1 MALVSRSIS
10 SPVGV
15 RNGQAMM
22 PNQPKD
28 LNTVTDLFD
37 RIPTAKGGSAEIGGV
52 WATDRNTLITE
63 ITAQI
68 ITFQT
73 TNARP
78 VTDGV
83 IDPGGGTLKLMN
95 RLAADPPPGSITAKV
110 MPAPDNEEIGPAVMA
125 VVDVAKMAGF
135 RPIEPM
141 NVNTHLFR
149 KLVRVENCS
158 INWYGVVIP
167 DSCQG
172 QGATPHINFTPTPD
186 QGHYY
191 DPGYDSFTSWGQLW
205 KDYTWVIGGQVAA
218 SGADQILVIPFYKNA
233 QQQNLGDFLVNWQ
246 EVISQVITEALISYD
261 PMMLR
266 TDFSFDHIVSS
277 SFSNG
282 YVAHQNFNSQ
292 AVGAATMTD
301 FIFDLDGV
309 AGGSHWTPPN
319 GVIYRNRKPPGNA
332 NPVGNIW
339 YVGERWGS
347 GFAKIYGGNLN
358 THAACR
364 NHLLYHGLFMFCA

>member
-1 MALVSRSIS
+1 MALVSRSIT

-22 PNQPKD
+22 PNLPKD
-28 LNTVTDLFD
+28 LNTVTDIFD
-37 RIPTAKGGSAEIGGV
+37 RIPVAKGGSAEIGGV
-52 WATDRNTLITE
+52 WATDRNLLISE
-63 ITAQI
+63 VTAQI
-68 ITFQT
+68 VTFQS

-78 VTDGV
+78 VVDGV
-83 IDPGGGTLKLMN
+83 VDPGGGTLKLMN
-95 RLAADPPPGSITAKV
+95 QLAADPPPGSITATV
-110 MPAPDNEEIGPAVMA
+110 MPAPDIEKIDSGLAVA
-125 VVDVAKMAGF
+125 DVNMLAGF
-135 RPIEPM
+135 RPFQPM
-141 NVNTHLFR
+141 NVDTHLVR

-167 DSCQG
+167 TYCQG
-172 QGATPHINFTPTPD
+172 QGAIPHINFTPTPN

-191 DPGYDSFTSWGQLW
+191 DPGYDTFDSWGQLW
-205 KDYTWVIGGQVAA
+205 RDYTWTIGGQVAA
-218 SGADQILVIPFYKNA
+218 SGVNQILVIPFYKNV
-233 QQQNLGDFLVNWQ
+233 QSKGLGDFLLNWQ

-266 TDFSFDHIVSS
+266 TDFSFDRIVSS

-292 AVGAATMTD
+292 AVGAGNITD
-301 FIFDLDGV
+301 YIFDLDGA
-309 AGGSHWTPPN
+309 AGGSHWVPGN
-319 GVIYRNRKPPGNA
+319 GVIYRNQTPPKRGNPDA
-332 NPVGNIW
+332 NVW
-339 YVGERWGS
+339 YVGGRWGNGFSPIYPS
-347 GFAKIYGGNLN
+347 GIN